1 MSGQARREL
10 VASRLLLAI
19 LLFGLPLALA
29 SIPRAFRDGDTSWH
43 LAVGHWIVRHGR
55 IPTADPFSYT
65 AAGKPWVAMEWL
77 SELVFA
83 AAYRVA
89 DYAGVAALV
98 AAALMALNWIVFA
111 HLQRKVGPVGL
122 TLAIVGMDVVLS
134 PFTVARPHVLVWP
147 VLALWTVLLAKARDS
162 GRPPPLWTALLLTL
176 WANLHGSFPIA
187 AAIGGCLAL
196 DALIAARWETLREW
210 LIFAG
215 TCLVAICLNAN
226 GVAGIVQ
233 PFHIAG
239 LKSINLVTEWLPSTP
254 WLAPQFYGVLVA
266 TLIALLGRGTRVPI
280 GRLILLLAMLGLA
293 FMQVR
298 HQSWLAIVAA
308 VLLPPLFEGRP
319 QPVSKLAPL
328 AFAAMPLLL
337 IRILWPLT
345 PPESEAHPRGL
356 IAAIP
361 PHLKTQP
368 LFNEYTFGGPLIL
381 AGIRPYIDGRNDV
394 YGDAF
399 NEDYADIANGD
410 FARFNRAVDRYGIRW
425 TMLSVRNEALIAKLD
440 SSGHWRRVYA
450 DRVGVIHVRSD

>member
-1 MSGQARREL
+1 
-10 VASRLLLAI
+10 
-19 LLFGLPLALA
+19 
-29 SIPRAFRDGDTSWH
+29 
-43 LAVGHWIVRHGR
+43 
-55 IPTADPFSYT
+55 
-65 AAGKPWVAMEWL
+65 
-77 SELVFA
+77 
-83 AAYRVA
+83 
-89 DYAGVAALV
+89 
-98 AAALMALNWIVFA
+98 
-111 HLQRKVGPVGL
+111 
-122 TLAIVGMDVVLS
+122 
-134 PFTVARPHVLVWP
+134 
-147 VLALWTVLLAKARDS
+147 
-162 GRPPPLWTALLLTL
+162 L

-196 DALIAARWETLREW
+196 DALIAARWKTLREW

-266 TLIALLGRGTRVPI
+266 ALIALLGRGTRIPI

-298 HQSWLAIVAA
+298 HQSWLAILAA
-308 VLLPPLFEGRP
+308 VLLPALFEGRP
-319 QPVSKLAPL
+319 QPVRKLVPL